1 MIELY
6 DCGKKLH
13 MRSGY
18 PYTNDMMDV
27 TVSMV
32 IKAPRG
38 TMALF
43 EDSSLPSRMSRKPKD
58 GFGKLL
64 YQIVVDYKQGRKC
77 EAMKAFM
84 KEHQN
89 D

>member
-18 PYTNDMMDV
+18 PYTNDMMDA
-27 TVSMV
+27 TISMV

-43 EDSSLPSRMSRKPKD
+43 KPEKSPHIHFVYKAQGD
-58 GFGKLL
+58 AIKL
-64 YQIVVDYKQGRKC
+64 
-77 EAMKAFM
+77 FM
-84 KEHQN
+84 EEHSHY
-89 D
+89 DK

>member
-1 MIELY
+1 MIELF

-18 PYTNDMMDV
+18 PFISSMMDV

-43 EDSSLPSRMSRKPKD
+43 EDSSLPFRISKGSRD
-58 GFGKLL
+58 GFGRLL
-64 YQIVVDYKQGRKC
+64 NQVTVDYKQTKKGK
-77 EAMKAFM
+77 AIKAFM